1 LPTMPADRAATA
13 VTDTATSLMAGFPP
27 PPDLRVNLSNWQQP
41 QSVRWAF
48 RHMREIIP
56 TQLISAGIG
65 SPYPLPTTATELGN
79 PVVLRVD
86 GSSSTLKEIF
96 ADTFTDAV
104 MVIHDGAVVDERY
117 VEGMSETTRHLLMS
131 VSKSIVGCVA
141 GVLVEQGQ
149 LDPRAAVTDYV
160 PEVAESGYRGASV
173 RDVLDMRTGI
183 AFRETYT
190 LPDSEVRIMERS
202 MGWAPAMADDPRG
215 AYAYLATIRPEGPHG
230 GAFTYRSADTDMLGW
245 VCERAAGERMAD
257 LISKLIWQPMGADSD
272 AEITCDPVGTAVH
285 DGGISTT
292 LRDLTRFGQ
301 MILDD
306 GLVEGT
312 QVIPAE
318 WLADAFEPATGVR
331 EAFAHTENEVMLPD
345 GWYRNQFWFFR
356 NEAGSILLCLGI
368 HGQLVFVDR
377 ASQTVIV
384 KLSSWPDAQNP
395 EHLANTLRACGA
407 IAAKLAA

>member
-1 LPTMPADRAATA
+1 MPADRAATEA
-13 VTDTATSLMAGFPP
+13 VTEMTAGPMTGFPP
-27 PPDLRVNLSNWQQP
+27 SPELQVNVSNWLQP
-41 QSVRWAF
+41 HNVRWAF
-48 RHMREIIP
+48 RHMREIMP
-56 TQLISAGIG
+56 THLISAGTG
-65 SPYPLPTTATELGN
+65 SPRPLRTTGTELGN
-79 PVVLRVD
+79 LVVVRVD
-86 GSSSTLKEIF
+86 GSSSTVEEIF
-96 ADTFTDAV
+96 AGTFTDAV
-104 MVIHDGAVVDERY
+104 MVVHDGAVVDERY
-117 VEGMSETTRHLLMS
+117 SEGMTETTRHLVMS

-141 GVLVEQGQ
+141 GVLVAQGR
-149 LDPRAAVTDYV
+149 LDPEAAVTDYV
-160 PEVAESGYRGASV
+160 PEVAESGYRGTSV
-173 RDVLDMRTGI
+173 RDVLDMRTGV

-190 LPDSEVRIMERS
+190 ALDSEVRIMERS
-202 MGWAPAMADDPRG
+202 MGWAPALADDPRG
-215 AYAYLATIRPEGPHG
+215 AYAYLAQIRAEGAHG

-245 VCERAAGERMAD
+245 VCERAAGQRMAD
-257 LISKLIWQPMGADSD
+257 LISTLIWQPMGAEFD